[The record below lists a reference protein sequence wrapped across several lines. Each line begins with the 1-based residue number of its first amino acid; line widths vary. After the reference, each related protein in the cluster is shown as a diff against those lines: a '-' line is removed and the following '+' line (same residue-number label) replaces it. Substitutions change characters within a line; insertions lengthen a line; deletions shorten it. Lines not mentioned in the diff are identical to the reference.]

1 MLPQLRRGQG
11 FVCNVSGS
19 QAQAND
25 GSYDQTSNAL
35 AQQLC
40 KFNVSVITLWPGIV
54 RTERNTKR
62 AKSVGQRLQD
72 QETMRFT
79 GKAVLQMATLRPE
92 TMAMYA
98 GRTICTVDVFGKGFA
113 HECDGYGHDQHLRTF
128 VSKTCG

>member
-62 AKSVGQRLQD
+62 AQSVGQRLQD

-79 GKAVLQMATLRPE
+79 GKAVLEMATLRPE
-92 TMAMYA
+92 TWQCMQAGPYA
-98 GRTICTVDVFGKGFA
+98 
-113 HECDGYGHDQHLRTF
+113 Q
-128 VSKTCG
+128 